1 MEEGGGG
8 DDGLGDGPSAGGK
21 STAMLVGVG
30 SGVVIGGGRKGRWES
45 VMVVWWV
52 SPKSLVALMLLR
64 YLSNGG

>member
-1 MEEGGGG
+1 
-8 DDGLGDGPSAGGK
+8 
-21 STAMLVGVG
+21 MLVGVG